1 MNLAIEPDAAATV
14 PLISNPANELADLPV
29 VTVELFERQPYM
41 VVHGIDGR
49 PAMSLSPTDALNL
62 AVLLILEAGAGMN
75 RQLARALPQVQEQV
89 D

>member
-1 MNLAIEPDAAATV
+1 MED
-14 PLISNPANELADLPV
+14 EF
-29 VTVELFERQPYM
+29 FERQPYI
-41 VVHGIDGR
+41 VVHGIDGH
-49 PAMSLSPTDALNL
+49 PAMSLSPTDALNV